1 MSFAPLGM
9 TFIALLALAGIAHQ
23 WGDPSAFP
31 WWRLGAIA
39 LVLGFVWEWW
49 QVRRCNLH
57 TSLTAPP
64 LLLGRSSEL
73 TLTFKHDERRPLTIE
88 FAPQPPWH
96 CEMASAARTAVLPA
110 QQRPLRHTV
119 ALRPVQLGTAP
130 WPPLPLRV
138 KGPFGLGWWRKP
150 QRLDTEVVV
159 VPDTL
164 GGRRTRVGNAPVGAG
179 RRSLAGTGHELDHL
193 RDYQPGDARSAIDW
207 KATARTTSLVT
218 RVVREDQRLSVM
230 LVVDAGRTSR
240 TRIDGL
246 SQLGHYVNVC
256 ARFAEHAVANDD
268 QVGLVTVAD
277 QPLTRLAPGRGV
289 AAVARIRAALAG
301 LATEAAET
309 DLVAAA
315 LAVKQLV
322 RHRCL
327 IVLLTDLYGQ
337 SGSGRLMQSIRLWVP
352 KHVPMVAGLIAED
365 VDHMR
370 RAQAQE
376 WLDPYVSLAAADY
389 RANLEATAA
398 GLHRLGS
405 YPLICR
411 AAMLESRVLE
421 QYRLLKRQRRV

>member
-1 MSFAPLGM
+1 MSFTPLGM
-9 TFIALLALAGIAHQ
+9 AFAALLALAGIAHQ
-23 WGDPSAFP
+23 WGDSTAFP
-31 WWRLGAIA
+31 WWRLGIVA
-39 LVLGFVWEWW
+39 LLLGLAWEWW
-49 QVRRCNLH
+49 RVRRCALR
-57 TSLTAPP
+57 TSLTASP
-64 LLLGRSSEL
+64 LRLGRLAEL
-73 TLTFKHDERRPLTIE
+73 MLTFENDTRRSLAIE
-88 FAPQPPWH
+88 FAPQPPPSFDTS
-96 CEMASAARTAVLPA
+96 SAMRVATVPA
-110 QQRPLRHTV
+110 QQQLQQV
-119 ALRPVQLGTAP
+119 VELRPVQLGTAR
-130 WPPLPLRV
+130 WELLPLRI
-138 KGPFGLGWWRKP
+138 KGPLGLGWWRKP
-150 QRLDTEVVV
+150 QRLDADVAV
-159 VPDTL
+159 VPDML

-179 RRSLAGTGHELDHL
+179 RRSVVGAGHELDHL

-207 KATARTTSLVT
+207 KATARTASLVT

-246 SQLGHYVNVC
+246 SQLGHYVNIC

-277 QPLTRLAPGRGV
+277 KPLARLAPGRGS
-289 AAVARIRAALAG
+289 AAVARIRAALAD

-337 SGSGRLMQSIRLWVP
+337 ADSGQLMQSIRLWVP
-352 KHVPMVAGLIAED
+352 KHLPMVACLIAED
-365 VDHMR
+365 VDR
-370 RAQAQE
+370 LRTAPAQE

-389 RANLEATAA
+389 RGSLEASAA
-398 GLHRLGS
+398 GLHRLGA

>member
-9 TFIALLALAGIAHQ
+9 TFIALLVLAGIAHQ
-23 WGDPSAFP
+23 WGDPGAFP
-31 WWRLGAIA
+31 WWRVGAIA

-49 QVRRCNLH
+49 WVRRCGLR
-57 TSLTAPP
+57 TSLTTSP
-64 LLLGRSSEL
+64 LHLGRLSEL
-73 TLTFKHDERRPLTIE
+73 TFTFKHDAPRLLTIE
-88 FAPQPPWH
+88 FAPHPPSH
-96 CEMASAARTAVLPA
+96 CEMASTTRRAALPA
-110 QQRPLRHTV
+110 QQALRHAV
-119 ALRPVQLGTAP
+119 AVRPVQLGTAP
-130 WPPLPLRV
+130 WPSLPLRV
-138 KGPFGLGWWRKP
+138 RGPAGLAWWRKP
-150 QRLDTEVVV
+150 QRIDAQVVV

-164 GGRRTRVGNAPVGAG
+164 GGHRTRVGNVPVGAG
-179 RRSLAGTGHELDHL
+179 RRALAGAGHELDHL

-207 KATARTTSLVT
+207 KATARTASLVT
-218 RVVREDQRLSVM
+218 RVVREDQHLSVM

-277 QPLTRLAPGRGV
+277 RPLVRLAPARGV
-289 AAVARIRAALAG
+289 NAVARIRAALAG
-301 LATEAAET
+301 LATESAET

-315 LAVKQLV
+315 LAVRQMV

-337 SGSGRLMQSIRLWVP
+337 AGSGRLMQSIRLWVP
-352 KHVPMVAGLIAED
+352 KHLPMVAGLIAED
-365 VDHMR
+365 VDRLR
-370 RAQAQE
+370 RAPAQE

-389 RANLEATAA
+389 RGNLEATAA
-398 GLHRLGS
+398 GLHRLGA
-405 YPLICR
+405 YPLISR
-411 AAMLESRVLE
+411 AAVLESRLLD